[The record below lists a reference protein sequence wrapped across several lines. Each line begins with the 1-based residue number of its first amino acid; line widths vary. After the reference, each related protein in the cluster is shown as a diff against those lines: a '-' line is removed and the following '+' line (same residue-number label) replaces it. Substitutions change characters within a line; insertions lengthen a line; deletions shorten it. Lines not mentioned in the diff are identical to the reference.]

1 VTDQLLFS
9 GKQLESIKAKRSEEL
24 NDCGMLA
31 KMPLPEAGMAW
42 RESRRPFLG
51 PRTQKDYEGYLG
63 TIVKFF
69 GNVSLEKLADP
80 DLIRLYQME
89 RNKTAG
95 ASIINHECSTIQ
107 QLLKRIRRWNDVKD
121 FYEPLPLPRESPGRA
136 MTPEE
141 ERRLF
146 EAGALNPN
154 WAVAYWAAMLAANTA
169 AGPAEICGLRLAD
182 VSTSNPETAR
192 IHVHEHVKNVNR
204 AREIPLLSE
213 GLLSRGLT
221 AAKALVER
229 AQQLGATQPEHFLIP
244 FRVSTGT
251 FDPTR
256 HGFWPRTAWREM
268 CAAAGIK
275 LRPYDLRHHALT
287 KMCEVLPEHM
297 VLKIAGHVSPRMLRR
312 IYSHVRLPELR
323 AAMNA
328 VSRSGRENQLPERP
342 GKRGKQKQAMQ
353 VVVATADRLKV
364 PLSTAMELLK
374 EYEQAL
380 HGGKVK
386 NES

>member
-1 VTDQLLFS
+1 MADLFPFS
-9 GKQLESIKAKRSEEL
+9 RKQLRSIKAARSEEIS
-24 NDCGMLA
+24 DCGVLA

-42 RESRRPFLG
+42 LQSRRPFLS
-51 PRTQKDYEGYLG
+51 PRTQKDYENYLG
-63 TIVKFF
+63 TIVKFL
-69 GNVSLEKLADP
+69 GNIWLEKLANP

-95 ASIINHECSTIQ
+95 ASIINHECTVIQ
-107 QLLKRIRRWNDVKD
+107 QMLKRIRKWAEVAP
-121 FYEPLPLPRESPGRA
+121 FYQPIPLPRESPGRA
-136 MTPEE
+136 MTSDE

-154 WAVAYWAAMLAANTA
+154 WAVAYWSAMLAANTA
-169 AGPAEICGLRLAD
+169 TGPAEICGLRLAD
-182 VSTSNPETAR
+182 VFTSDSESAR

-204 AREIPLLSE
+204 VREIPLNSE
-213 GLLSRGLT
+213 ALT

-229 AQQLGATQPEHFLIP
+229 AGRLGATQPEHFLIP
-244 FRVSTGT
+244 FRVYRGT

-256 HGFWPRTAWREM
+256 HGFWPRTAWSEM

-287 KMCEVLPEHM
+287 KLAETQPEHL

-312 IYSHVRLPELR
+312 VYSHVRLPALR
-323 AAMNA
+323 TAVNA
-328 VSRSGRENQLPERP
+328 IGASGRENQLPERP
-342 GKRGKQKQAMQ
+342 GKRGNQKQAMQ
-353 VVVATADRLKV
+353 MVAAAADRLRV

-374 EYEQAL
+374 EYEQGL

-386 NES
+386 NAS

>member
-1 VTDQLLFS
+1 
-9 GKQLESIKAKRSEEL
+9 
-24 NDCGMLA
+24 
-31 KMPLPEAGMAW
+31 
-42 RESRRPFLG
+42 
-51 PRTQKDYEGYLG
+51 
-63 TIVKFF
+63 VKFF
-69 GNVSLEKLADP
+69 GDVHLEKLANP
-80 DLIRLYQME
+80 DMIRLYQME

-95 ASIINHECSTIQ
+95 ASIINHECSVIQ
-107 QLLKRIRRWNDVKD
+107 QMLKRIGKWAKVSP
-121 FYEPLPLPRESPGRA
+121 FYQPIPLPSESPGRA

-154 WAVAYWAAMLAANTA
+154 WALAYWAAMLSAHTA
-169 AGPAEICGLRLAD
+169 TGPGEICGLRLAD
-182 VSTSNPETAR
+182 VYTGDPETAR

-204 AREIPLLSE
+204 IREIPLISE
-213 GLLSRGLT
+213 GLT

-244 FRVSTGT
+244 FRVCRGT

-256 HGFWPRTAWREM
+256 HGFWPRTAWSEM
-268 CAAAGIK
+268 CAAAGIN
-275 LRPYDLRHHALT
+275 LRPYDLRHHSLT
-287 KMCEVLPEHM
+287 KMCEVLPEHL
-297 VLKIAGHVSPRMLRR
+297 VLKIAGHVSPRMLRQF
-312 IYSHVRLPELR
+312 YSHVRLPALR

-328 VSRSGRENQLPERP
+328 VSASGRENQVPERP

-353 VVVATADRLKV
+353 MVAAAADRLRV

-380 HGGKVK
+380 RGGKVK
-386 NES
+386 NE

>member
-1 VTDQLLFS
+1 MIFLYI
-9 GKQLESIKAKRSEEL
+9 ESIKTKRSEEL
-24 NDCGMLA
+24 NDCGILA

-42 RESRRPFLG
+42 LESRRPFLG

-69 GNVSLEKLADP
+69 GNVCLEQLANP

-95 ASIINHECSTIQ
+95 ASIINHECSLIEQ
-107 QLLKRIRRWNDVKD
+107 MLKRIRKWAEVAP
-121 FYEPLPLPRESPGRA
+121 FYQPIPLPRESPGRA

-141 ERRLF
+141 ECKFF
-146 EAGALNPN
+146 ETGALNPN

-204 AREIPLLSE
+204 AREIPLNSE
-213 GLLSRGLT
+213 ALT

-229 AQQLGATQPEHFLIP
+229 ARQLGATQPEHFLIP
-244 FRVSTGT
+244 FRVCTGT

-287 KMCEVLPEHM
+287 KLAETQPEHL
-297 VLKIAGHVSPRMLRR
+297 VLKIAGHISPRMLRR
-312 IYSHVRLPELR
+312 VYSHVRLPALR
-323 AAMNA
+323 TAVNA
-328 VSRSGRENQLPERP
+328 ISASGRESQLPERP
-342 GKRGKQKQAMQ
+342 GKRGRQKQAMQ
-353 VVVATADRLKV
+353 VVVATADRLNV